1 MATMMPTLTCTAPG
15 KTARVAPLRSSL
27 ALAGRPL
34 AVRVRPC
41 RAAAPVRRLAVAAQ
55 LQSTGNPMLSYGR
68 FQEAEY
74 GSPVRTGG
82 GGGEMTVNGAVD
94 KTALTLVLAMTAA
107 AFTWTQVYTGAM
119 AGKAVMAMTQVS
131 GIGGLLVALGTMFMP
146 HWSPVTAPLYAV
158 LKGLALGG
166 TSAFME
172 LMYPGIVVQ
181 ALVATF
187 GTLGTLLVAFKT
199 RLISVGEGFRSMVY
213 MATGGFFVGML
224 VMMLLR
230 LCGVPVPMAS
240 GPLALG
246 IGLVSTALAA
256 FNLLID
262 FDDIRTTAWQGAP
275 KWMEWYSAFSLLVT
289 LVWMYTSILRVLSLL
304 AGGRDD

>member
-1 MATMMPTLTCTAPG
+1 MQAG
-15 KTARVAPLRSSL
+15 SS
-27 ALAGRPL
+27 
-34 AVRVRPC
+34 
-41 RAAAPVRRLAVAAQ
+41 
-55 LQSTGNPMLSYGR
+55 NPMLNHGR

-74 GSPVRTGG
+74 SSPMRRGG
-82 GGGEMTVNGAVD
+82 VDSGKMTVSGAVD

-107 AFTWTQVYTGAM
+107 AFTWSQVYTGAM
-119 AGKAVMAMTQVS
+119 AGAAVMTMTQVS
-131 GIGGLLVALGTMFMP
+131 GIVGIVVALGTMFMP
-146 HWSPVTAPLYAV
+146 HWSPVTAPVYAIA
-158 LKGLALGG
+158 KGLALGG
-166 TSAFME
+166 MSAFME

-187 GTLGTLLVAFKT
+187 GTLFALLAAFKT
-199 RLISVGEGFRSMVY
+199 KIISVTEGFRSMVY
-213 MATGGFFVGML
+213 MATGGFFLGML
-224 VMMLLR
+224 AMMLLR

-246 IGLVSTALAA
+246 VGLVSTALAA

-262 FDDIRTTAWQGAP
+262 FDDIRSTAWQGAP